1 MSDGPHQRRCWD
13 CGNVAE
19 HSDSITPWVL
29 CGKCGSQDTRRVK
42 LLEPQKY
49 PEYQVPAAEPTP
61 ASGKDIDYE
70 DSFRDARDLLL
81 IVSPDVT
88 PLDSLSG
95 IVSQL
100 NNYIAGLKADR
111 DEKLRRALADDWE
124 FFAAIETLR
133 DEKDAIKSEVC
144 VVLMMLDELAELWG
158 DEGKFRTCRD
168 RLRKLVSR

>member
-42 LLEPQKY
+42 PKEPCQHIWSAH
-49 PEYQVPAAEPTP
+49 QQCQWCHR
-61 ASGKDIDYE
+61 SRKDIDYE